1 MPFIRFSSHRAR
13 SYGLRALDRHPQAYF
28 SFHRKTGPGGV
39 YEVTAE
45 EIARLGDQ
53 AVHVRGTGHEWTRDE
68 AREAGRKS
76 GVVRRQRLVLPSPST
91 TLNGVR

>member
-45 EIARLGDQ
+45 EIARMKARLG
-53 AVHVRGTGHEWTRDE
+53 H
-68 AREAGRKS
+68 ARFTVLRAPYSDLIQCWPES
-76 GVVRRQRLVLPSPST
+76 DWGVC
-91 TLNGVR
+91 N